1 MNITIPV
8 LGLFCVLCL
17 AQASLA
23 ANATTPS
30 TKHQTFDS
38 SGKSTQHIEIDAST
52 GEPILKA
59 STEKDP
65 LATYRAQFLEA
76 TTAKQMADFITRYE
90 AADPE
95 KLVPRA
101 RIRMRTFEAF
111 ETALHAGKCTE
122 AKAQHQRIT
131 SYKVTIPFSYE
142 DCTAKPTNADAQS
155 LYLAGV
161 RFEDGG
167 DLRRARTQ
175 FRKLIERFPN
185 DALALKAADRLARLV
200 EIAILEAGRSGT
212 AATTAGTTDS
222 LTPSTPPKA
231 SAIAA
236 CPKNLGYLRPRL
248 VFPELREN
256 PNLAEPIEDILRKAG
271 SLDAAITEVERL
283 TRENQGSINQAAV
296 TLQQYQTVDQVDARK
311 FRCAKAESN
320 LCAASYYY
328 HLLHEGEYFYAELLN
343 SLRCRKTGKMQH
355 AQYAPAPLK

>member
-131 SYKVTIPFSYE
+131 GYKITIPFSYE

-161 RFEDGG
+161 RFEDDG

-185 DALALKAADRLARLV
+185 DALALKAAGRLARLV
-200 EIAILEAGRSGT
+200 EIAILEAARSGT
-212 AATTAGTTDS
+212 TSS
-222 LTPSTPPKA
+222 LTPTSTPPNA

-236 CPKNLGYLRPRL
+236 CPENLGYLRPRL

-271 SLDAAITEVERL
+271 SLDVAITEVERL
-283 TRENQGSINQAAV
+283 TRENQHSIDQAAV
-296 TLQQYQTVDQVDARK
+296 AVQQYQTVDQGDARK
-311 FRCAKAESN
+311 FRCAKPEGN

-328 HLLHEGEYFYAELLN
+328 HLLREGEYFYAELLN
-343 SLRCRKTGKMQH
+343 SLHCRKTGKMQH
-355 AQYAPAPLK
+355 VQYAPAPLK